1 MASKKRSSSWSI
13 TSRNSTGVVFG
24 LSSWKPPIIME
35 PCGIW
40 IPCSQ
45 SCWASNF
52 IFISYQ
58 SSTKCQTWIFGLIMI
73 DSIYILLSSSSVF
86 FVKKCVRNIWS
97 KTISQTS
104 NFQPSQCPKNIRTV
118 EVSTWKNP
126 PAGIPKGFPSFR
138 VPWAPIKAPETVFGR
153 SRYSECSSWSS
164 QTQPGR
170 IACGKD
176 QGPMADPMADPMAF
190 KMMLK

>member
-1 MASKKRSSSWSI
+1 MASKKRLSSWSI

-40 IPCSQ
+40 ILCSQ
-45 SCWASNF
+45 SFWASNF

-118 EVSTWKNP
+118 EVSHGK
-126 PAGIPKGFPSFR
+126 IPQPGFPRDSQ
-138 VPWAPIKAPETVFGR
+138 ASGCLGHR
-153 SRYSECSSWSS
+153 SRRPRQSWAGPG
-164 QTQPGR
+164 TPNARPGAARTPGR

-176 QGPMADPMADPMAF
+176 QGPMADPMAF